1 MPRIIDVVEAP
12 DQQRNQMVVRVPE
25 VGSGDFR
32 LGSAVIVRESQSAVF
47 YRDGKALDV
56 FRPGRHQ
63 ITTANLPL
71 LSSLLKL
78 ATGGN
83 NMFTAEVYFVN
94 MIEFT
99 DWKWGTPEPVTLRDQ
114 DFGIVRLRAFGN
126 YSVQITNPQLF
137 VTKIVGTGT
146 GYQTNQIQDFLRGM
160 IIARFSDLLGESKVA
175 VLDLPATQDELGAAV
190 RAKLSDEF
198 DAFGLALK
206 TFFLQNISLPE
217 EVQKAVDQ
225 RAAMGA
231 IGDMRQ
237 FMQYQAAQAV
247 RDAAQ
252 QPGGGGLA
260 GAGVGLGAGAGLGAV
275 MGQTMAQA
283 MQPGQPPPQP
293 GAPGAAPAAP
303 TPGTPPSAPDIMT
316 LSEAAA
322 YIRVGEQDV
331 LDAIKAGQLKAK
343 QIGSSYRI
351 SKQAVDEF
359 LKS

>member
-1 MPRIIDVVEAP
+1 MPRIIDIVEAP

-56 FRPGRHQ
+56 FGAGRHQ

-83 NMFTAEVYFVN
+83 DLFTAEVYFVN

-99 DWKWGTPEPVTLRDQ
+99 DWKWGTQEPITLRDQ

-126 YSVQITNPQLF
+126 YSVQINNPQLF
-137 VTKIVGTGT
+137 VTKIVGTGS

-160 IIARFSDLLGESKVA
+160 IIARFSDILGTNKIP
-175 VLDLPATQDELGAAV
+175 VLDLPGMQDEIAAGV
-190 RAKLSDEF
+190 RAKLGDEF

-206 TFFLQNISLPE
+206 TFFLQNISMPE
-217 EVQKAVDQ
+217 EVQKAIDQ
-225 RAAMGA
+225 RASMGA
-231 IGDMRQ
+231 IGDMQQ
-237 FMQYQAAQAV
+237 FTQYQAAQAL

-252 QPGGGGLA
+252 QEGGGGLA
-260 GAGVGLGAGAGLGAV
+260 GAGLGLGAGAGLGAI

-283 MQPGQPPPQP
+283 MQGAQQPQP
-293 GAPGAAPAAP
+293 GAPAAAV
-303 TPGTPPSAPDIMT
+303 APDIMT

-322 YIRVGEQDV
+322 YMRVGEEDI
-331 LDAIKAGQLKAK
+331 LEAIKAGQLKAK

-359 LKS
+359 LNS

>member
-1 MPRIIDVVEAP
+1 MPRIIDVIEAP

-56 FRPGRHQ
+56 FGPGRHQ

-71 LSSLLKL
+71 LSGLLKL

-83 NMFTAEVYFVN
+83 DLFTAEVYFVN

-99 DWKWGTPEPVTLRDQ
+99 DWKWGTQEPITLRDQ

-126 YSVQITNPQLF
+126 YSVQINNPQLF
-137 VTKIVGTGT
+137 VTKIVGTGS

-160 IIARFSDLLGESKVA
+160 IIARFADILGTSKIP
-175 VLDLPATQDELGAAV
+175 VLDMPGMQDEIAAGV
-190 RAKLSDEF
+190 RAKLGDEF
-198 DAFGLALK
+198 DAFGLTLK
-206 TFFLQNISLPE
+206 TFFLQNISMPE
-217 EVQKAVDQ
+217 EVQKAIDQ
-225 RAAMGA
+225 RASMGA
-231 IGDMRQ
+231 IGNMQQ
-237 FMQYQAAQAV
+237 FTQYQAAQAL

-252 QPGGGGLA
+252 QEGGGGLA
-260 GAGVGLGAGAGLGAV
+260 GAGLGLGAGAGLGAI

-283 MQPGQPPPQP
+283 MQGGQQ
-293 GAPGAAPAAP
+293 APAGAPAAA
-303 TPGTPPSAPDIMT
+303 TVPDIMT

-322 YIRVGEQDV
+322 YMRVGEEDV
-331 LDAIKAGQLKAK
+331 LEAIKAGQLKAK

-359 LKS
+359 LNS

>member
-12 DQQRNQMVVRVPE
+12 DQQRNVMVSRVPE

-56 FRPGRHQ
+56 FGAGRHQ
-63 ITTANLPL
+63 ITTANVPL
-71 LSSLLKL
+71 LSGLLKL
-78 ATGGN
+78 VTGGT

-137 VTKIVGTGT
+137 VTKIVGTGS
-146 GYQTNQIQDFLRGM
+146 GYQINQIQDFLRGM
-160 IIARFSDLLGESKVA
+160 IIARFSDVLGESKIA
-175 VLDLPATQDELGAAV
+175 ALDLPAMQDEVAAGV

-198 DAFGLALK
+198 DAFGLVLK
-206 TFFLQNISLPE
+206 TFFLQNISMPE
-217 EVQKAVDQ
+217 EVQKAIDQ
-225 RAAMGA
+225 RASMGA
-231 IGDMRQ
+231 IGNMQQ
-237 FMQYQAAQAV
+237 FMQYQAAQAI

-260 GAGVGLGAGAGLGAV
+260 GMGVGMGAGMGLGAV
-275 MGQTMAQA
+275 MGQSMAQA
-283 MQPGQPPPQP
+283 TQGGQP
-293 GAPGAAPAAP
+293 APGAAAAAAASAPAAP
-303 TPGTPPSAPDIMT
+303 AAADIMT

-322 YIRVGEQDV
+322 YMRVGEQDV
-331 LDAIKAGQLKAK
+331 LDAVKAGQLKAK
-343 QIGSSYRI
+343 QIGTSYRI

-359 LKS
+359 LNS

>member
-1 MPRIIDVVEAP
+1 MARIIDVIEAP

-25 VGSGDFR
+25 VGAGDFR
-32 LGSAVIVRESQSAVF
+32 LGSAIIVRESQAAVF

-56 FRPGRHQ
+56 FGPGRHQ

-71 LSSLLKL
+71 LSSLLRL

-83 NMFTAEVYFVN
+83 DLFTAEVYFVN

-99 DWKWGTPEPVTLRDQ
+99 DWKWGTQEPVMLRDP
-114 DFGIVRLRAFGN
+114 DFGVVRVRAFGN
-126 YSVQITNPQLF
+126 YSVQISDPQLF
-137 VTKIVGTGT
+137 VTKIVGTGS
-146 GYQTNQIQDFLRGM
+146 GYQTSQIQDFLRG
-160 IIARFSDLLGESKVA
+160 IIVARFADVLGESKVP
-175 VLDLPATQDELGAAV
+175 VLDLPAMQDEMAAAM
-190 RAKLSDEF
+190 RSKLSDEF
-198 DAFGLALK
+198 DSFGLMLK

-217 EVQKAVDQ
+217 EVQKAIDQ

-231 IGDMRQ
+231 IGNMQQ

-252 QPGGGGLA
+252 QEGGGGLA

-275 MGQTMAQA
+275 LGQTMAQS
-283 MQPGQPPPQP
+283 MQPAQAGQQP
-293 GAPGAAPAAP
+293 GAAAVPEV
-303 TPGTPPSAPDIMT
+303 MT

-322 YIRVGEQDV
+322 YMRVGEQDV
-331 LDAIKAGQLKAK
+331 LDAINSGQLKAK
-343 QIGSSYRI
+343 KIGTSYRI
-351 SKQAVDEF
+351 SKQAIDEF

>member
-1 MPRIIDVVEAP
+1 MARIIDVIEAP

-25 VGSGDFR
+25 VGAGDFR
-32 LGSAVIVRESQSAVF
+32 LGSAIIVRESQAAVF

-56 FRPGRHQ
+56 FGPGRHQ

-71 LSSLLKL
+71 LSSLLRL

-83 NMFTAEVYFVN
+83 DLFTAEVYFVN

-99 DWKWGTPEPVTLRDQ
+99 DWKWGTQEPVTLRDQ
-114 DFGIVRLRAFGN
+114 DFGVVRVRAFGN
-126 YSVQITNPQLF
+126 YSVQISDPQLF
-137 VTKIVGTGT
+137 VTKIVGTGS
-146 GYQTNQIQDFLRGM
+146 GYQTSQIQDFLRG
-160 IIARFSDLLGESKVA
+160 IIVARFADVLGESKVPI
-175 VLDLPATQDELGAAV
+175 LDLPAMQDEMAAAM
-190 RAKLSDEF
+190 RSKLSDEF
-198 DAFGLALK
+198 DSFGLALK

-217 EVQKAVDQ
+217 EVQKAIDQ

-231 IGDMRQ
+231 IGDMQR

-252 QPGGGGLA
+252 QEGGGGLT

-275 MGQTMAQA
+275 LGQTMAQS
-283 MQPGQPPPQP
+283 MQQAQAGQQS
-293 GAPGAAPAAP
+293 
-303 TPGTPPSAPDIMT
+303 GTTAVPDIMT

-322 YIRVGEQDV
+322 YMRVGEQDV
-331 LDAIKAGQLKAK
+331 LDAINSGQLKAK
-343 QIGSSYRI
+343 KIGTSYRI
-351 SKQAVDEF
+351 SKQAIDEF